1 MNTMPLAGLNQAIK
15 EYQKNWRVLDD
26 TLYGVCRNYPD
37 HTDAASVYAKLWL
50 IGRTYATGIERAI
63 KGSGYM
69 GGSLTAL
76 ASEMLKN
83 GRQINELFGELGS
96 IAEPLTKEKAQHV
109 VSLLGRFLQL
119 IRKPLRR
126 RISPRSFA
134 SKYMHFHCSAVP
146 LFDRNAARKLTK
158 LVHWND
164 AHEFDLPRG
173 ADADYGWFVMRFLRL
188 YEDAKGN
195 ASPISVKM
203 LDGYLL
209 A

>member
-1 MNTMPLAGLNQAIK
+1 MNAMPLAGLNQAIK

-26 TLYGVCRNYPD
+26 TLYSVCREYPD

-63 KGSGYM
+63 KSSGYM

-76 ASEMLKN
+76 ATEMLKN
-83 GRQINELFGELGS
+83 GRQFNELFAELKS
-96 IAEPLTKEKAQHV
+96 ISEPLTKRKAQHV
-109 VSLLGRFLQL
+109 VSLHGRFLQL

-126 RISPRSFA
+126 KISPRSFG
-134 SKYMHFHCSAVP
+134 SKYMHFHCSPVP
-146 LFDRNAARKLTK
+146 LFDRFSARTLTR
-158 LVHWND
+158 LVHWKD
-164 AHEFDLPRG
+164 ADEFDLPRG
-173 ADADYGWFVMRFLRL
+173 ADAYYGWFVMRFLRL

-195 ASPISVKM
+195 APPISVKM